1 MFAML
6 RSAKSRA
13 LVLRMPKERVLTE
26 TDGPFVHDGDG
37 PATPITIRTTVTSL
51 GELWGQA
58 SEDVQARILGT
69 SEDVQ
74 ARILG
79 NFKCLLEHKP
89 DRTHHCRCRITC
101 GAVPVTRSISAFP
114 VPARCSSCA
123 EPSNRCTPCI
133 RG

>member
-37 PATPITIRTTVTSL
+37 PATPITSRTTVTSL

-58 SEDVQARILGT
+58 SEDV
-69 SEDVQ
+69 S

-79 NFKCLLEHKP
+79 NFKCLLEYKP

>member
-58 SEDVQARILGT
+58 SEDVQARILG
-69 SEDVQ
+69 
-74 ARILG
+74 
-79 NFKCLLEHKP
+79 NFKRLLG
-89 DRTHHCRCRITC
+89 TQT
-101 GAVPVTRSISAFP
+101 
-114 VPARCSSCA
+114 
-123 EPSNRCTPCI
+123 
-133 RG
+133 